1 MVHGA
6 GPGTGAA
13 PSPTGGFAF
22 GRSTLPEAP
31 RFPSRERSNRPG
43 TTGAYHGRM
52 TVRLLTIATLV
63 PDTVI
68 DQEDVAELFARQPA
82 MTRLGSRLVRSAF
95 SGAGVRT
102 RHTVLPELGAV
113 ARPRSGSGATPQAE
127 AAPRFVDP
135 GTGDLLSPGTHA
147 RNDVYTA
154 EAGRLFADAARAA
167 LADVAGAVDPADV
180 THVIT
185 VSCTGFFAPGP
196 DVRVV
201 KDAGLRPDVKR
212 MHLGFMG
219 CNAAFPALQAAHA
232 TCSADPEAVV
242 LVVCVELCTVHLH
255 ARNDPDTIMGNALFA
270 DGAAAAVVTAR
281 QIGRPAG
288 RATPGSADPEEDPV
302 PGTAAGAELELLDF
316 ETTLAPVG
324 EKELAWSVG
333 DEGFEMI
340 LGTYVPRIIDD
351 HVSDALAPLF
361 TRADHTVADT
371 PHWAVHPG
379 GRSIL
384 DKVQSRLG
392 LSEEQMAPSRG
403 VLAEAGNMSSVT
415 ILFVL
420 DRIRRSGATGTIAAL
435 AFGPGLSI
443 ESALLRIPAAQ
454 PAP

>member
-302 PGTAAGAELELLDF
+302 PGTAAGAELELLAERFNEQPVLLIDDF
-316 ETTLAPVG
+316 SAELDPGRRAFLL
-324 EKELAWSVG
+324 ELAAG
-333 DEGFEMI
+333 
-340 LGTYVPRIIDD
+340 VPQAI
-351 HVSDALAPLF
+351 V
-361 TRADHTVADT
+361 
-371 PHWAVHPG
+371 
-379 GRSIL
+379 
-384 DKVQSRLG
+384 
-392 LSEEQMAPSRG
+392 
-403 VLAEAGNMSSVT
+403 
-415 ILFVL
+415 
-420 DRIRRSGATGTIAAL
+420 TGTERPPGASAQFWAQSGRFTPVDAPPL
-435 AFGPGLSI
+435 ADLEPDDLEEGELAVPHL
-443 ESALLRIPAAQ
+443 EEVR
-454 PAP
+454 

>member
-1 MVHGA
+1 
-6 GPGTGAA
+6 
-13 PSPTGGFAF
+13 
-22 GRSTLPEAP
+22 
-31 RFPSRERSNRPG
+31 
-43 TTGAYHGRM
+43 M

-63 PDTVI
+63 PETVI
-68 DQEDVAELFARQPA
+68 TQEDVADLFARQPA

-95 SGAGVRT
+95 ANSGVRT
-102 RHTVLPELGAV
+102 RHTVLPELAAATRPEVPAAPGGSSPRGVTTRPEATAETGPDGV
-113 ARPRSGSGATPQAE
+113 APPQGS
-127 AAPRFVDP
+127 APRFVDP
-135 GTGDLLSPGTHA
+135 ATGHLGSPGTRA

-154 EAGRLFADAARAA
+154 EAGKLFADAARTA
-167 LADVAGAVDPADV
+167 LADVAGDVAPADV
-180 THVIT
+180 SHVIT

-196 DVRVV
+196 DVRVT

-232 TCSADPEAVV
+232 ICRADPDAVV

-255 ARNDPDTIMGNALFA
+255 VRNDPDTVMGNALFA
-270 DGAAAAVVTAR
+270 DGAAAAIVTAR
-281 QIGRPAG
+281 ETERAEAG
-288 RATPGSADPEEDPV
+288 P
-302 PGTAAGAELELLDF
+302 ELELLDF

-351 HVSDALAPLF
+351 HVTDALAPLF
-361 TRADHTVADT
+361 ARTGRTVAET
-371 PHWAVHPG
+371 PLWAVHPG

-392 LSEEQMAPSRG
+392 LTDEQMAPSRG
-403 VLAEAGNMSSVT
+403 VLADAGNMSSVT

-420 DRIRRSGATGTIAAL
+420 DRIRRSAVAGDVGAM

-443 ESALLRIPAAQ
+443 ESALLRVPGPRATA
-454 PAP
+454 